1 MINIAQ
7 LTQMMGGWKQNPMQ
21 VAQTMLNQGMITP
34 QQFNEFRNL
43 ATQNM
48 SPQETVQRLLNSGQM
63 TQQGF
68 NNICQMANMLT
79 GRF

>member
-1 MINIAQ
+1 MNMNQ
-7 LTQMMGGWKQNPMQ
+7 LMQMMGGWKQNPMQ
-21 VAQTMLNQGMITP
+21 VAQMMLSQGVINQ

-43 ATQNM
+43 ATQNT
-48 SPQETVQRLLNSGQM
+48 SPRETVQRLLNSGQM

-68 NNICQMANMLT
+68 NNISQMANMLT